1 VHIKQWL
8 TGEMSSREFITLVEG
23 LPDESWFK
31 CQLKA
36 DIEEAKNEAVDEVA
50 LRARARMLTGLYR
63 KVPVEKRGMYGNSH

>member
-1 VHIKQWL
+1 MHIKQWL

-31 CQLKA
+31 CELKA
-36 DIEEAKNEAVDEVA
+36 DIEEAKEAAANEAA
-50 LRARARMLTGLYR
+50 AKARSKMLTGLYR